1 MQPDNKRIA
10 KNSLFLS
17 FRMLLTMCIG
27 LYTSRVVL
35 NTLGV
40 EDYGIYNVVG
50 GIVLMF
56 SFLQNSLGEGVQRF
70 LAYAIGKKDDLE
82 INRIFS
88 MSIVIH
94 IVIAIL
100 VLIISETVGLWFLLN
115 KIVVPDGRM
124 VSAMWVY
131 QCSVL
136 AALFSIIRVPYNSL
150 IITQERMS
158 AFAYFSIIEVT
169 LKLLIVYLLCVIEI
183 DKLIL
188 YSILVLI
195 VHILI
200 FFCYILYCKHEFL
213 VIRFRMVSNRMSYMP
228 LLTFSCW
235 TLNGVFAMICSTQG
249 INLLLNMFFGP
260 AVNAAR
266 GIGVQVQSL
275 VISFCDNFQMA
286 TKPQLIKLY
295 AGSQFDEMKK
305 LIIWSSKFAFY
316 LMLMLS
322 FPIIINI
329 GTILKW
335 WLGIVPQYTSVIVA
349 ILLISSMLRTLAFSI
364 NVSAHATGNIKRFQL
379 WEGSVLLLVLPIAYF
394 LLVFFNVGPIVVM
407 SVYFFIELLAQ
418 IIRVWIVL
426 PMISMPYKMYIVKV
440 IFPIFMVSI
449 LLLLP
454 IWGYIQLD
462 LEKTVIV
469 VIVSSLMCFV
479 YVCMSVYFV
488 GCDRNEKE
496 ILHSYLHTLYKRIRN

>member
-1 MQPDNKRIA
+1 
-10 KNSLFLS
+10 
-17 FRMLLTMCIG
+17 MLLTMCIG

-56 SFLQNSLGEGVQRF
+56 SFLQSSMGIGVQRF
-70 LAYAIGKKDDLE
+70 LSYAIGKRDNIE
-82 INRIFS
+82 INKTFS
-88 MSIVIH
+88 MSIVIQFA
-94 IVIAIL
+94 IAIF

-136 AALFSIIRVPYNSL
+136 AAMFSIVRVPYVSL
-150 IITQERMS
+150 IISQERMS

-169 LKLLIVYLLCVIEI
+169 LKLLIVYFLCIIEI

-188 YSILVLI
+188 YSVLVLI
-195 VHILI
+195 VQI
-200 FFCYILYCKHEFL
+200 FIFCGYILYCNHLFPA
-213 VIRFRMVSNRMSYMP
+213 VRFRIVSDRKSYKP

-235 TLNGVFAMICSTQG
+235 TLNGVFAMLCCTQG
-249 INLLLNMFFGP
+249 INLILNLFFGP

-266 GIGVQVQSL
+266 AIGVQVQSSVL
-275 VISFCDNFQMA
+275 NFCENFQMA

-295 AGSQFDEMKK
+295 ASGQFEEMNN
-305 LIIWSSKFAFY
+305 LIIWSSKFTFF

-322 FPIIINI
+322 APIIINI
-329 GTILKW
+329 DVILKW
-335 WLGIVPQYTSVIVA
+335 WLGIVPQYTSEFVV
-349 ILLISSMLRTLAFSI
+349 ILLVSSMLRTLAYSI
-364 NVSAHATGNIKRFQL
+364 NTSVHATGNIKRFQL
-379 WEGSVLLLVLPIAYF
+379 WEGTVLLLVLPIAYL

-407 SVYFFIELLAQ
+407 SVYFFVELLAQ

-426 PMISMPYKMYIVKV
+426 PMVSMSYNVYIVKV
-440 IFPIFMVSI
+440 VFPILMVLI
-449 LLLLP
+449 LLLFP
-454 IWGYIQLD
+454 IWGYIQLN
-462 LEKTVIV
+462 LERTAIV
-469 VIVSSLMCFV
+469 VVCSSLICFI
-479 YVCMSVYFV
+479 YVCMSVFFV
-488 GCDRNEKE
+488 GCDRKEKE
-496 ILHSYLHTLYKRIRN
+496 ILHSYLLTLYRKIRK